1 MIQMSFTKAI
11 IETFK
16 RLPSQT
22 THDFVEE
29 IKALSPADREWF
41 KAEFAKIGIEITG
54 VQS

>member
-11 IETFK
+11 VEHFGK
-16 RLPSQT
+16 KQGQS
-22 THDFVEE
+22 THEFMEE
-29 IKALSPADREWF
+29 IKALTPADREWF